1 MRTKSSLYTIN
12 AQLCYNIT
20 QNKRNMSMNQRTIS
34 QAVEVVGIG
43 LHKGEPIKLRLEPL
57 GVDAGIVF
65 YREDLALSI
74 PLTPSAVVDTQM
86 ATVIGS
92 EKGTISTIEHFLSA
106 VYAYGIDNM
115 RVVVNGNEMPIMDGS
130 AASFCLLLDEA
141 GVEEQDAAKQIIRVK
156 KAVEVR
162 DGDKFV
168 RVEPSDKV
176 TFDFEID
183 FAHPVIGQQS
193 QSYSFGT
200 KPFIEEIARARTF
213 GFARDIQYLQSINLA
228 LGASLNNAIGLDDEK
243 VLNPEG
249 LRFDNEFARHKILDA
264 MGDMMVTGHNL
275 LGAYSS
281 FAGSH
286 KLNHEL
292 TVALL
297 ADPANYEM
305 VSLNRVQSREFAKSF
320 A

>member
-1 MRTKSSLYTIN
+1 
-12 AQLCYNIT
+12 
-20 QNKRNMSMNQRTIS
+20 MNQRTIKKP
-34 QAVEVVGIG
+34 VEVVGIG

-74 PLTPSAVVDTQM
+74 PLQPSSVIDTKM

-92 EKGTISTIEHFLSA
+92 KRGFISTIEHFLSA
-106 VYAYGIDNM
+106 LYAYGIDNL

-130 AASFCLLLDEA
+130 ASSFCLLLDEA
-141 GVEEQDAAKQIIRVK
+141 GIQEQDATKQLIRIK
-156 KAVEVR
+156 QPVEVR

-168 RVEPSDKV
+168 RLEPSDEV

-183 FAHPVIGQQS
+183 FEHPAIGRQS
-193 QSYSFGT
+193 QHYSFST
-200 KPFIEEIARARTF
+200 NSFIDEISRARTF

-249 LRFDNEFARHKILDA
+249 LRFDNEFVRHKILDA
-264 MGDMMVTGHNL
+264 MGDLMVMGHSV

-292 TVALL
+292 TLKLL
-297 ADPANYEM
+297 SDAKNYEM
-305 VSLNRVQSREFAKSF
+305 ITFKGTESHNFAKSF

>member
-1 MRTKSSLYTIN
+1 
-12 AQLCYNIT
+12 
-20 QNKRNMSMNQRTIS
+20 MNQRTIS
-34 QAVEVVGIG
+34 KSVEVVGIG

-65 YREDLALSI
+65 YREDLAVTI
-74 PLTPSAVVDTQM
+74 PLKPSNVIDTQM

-92 EKGTISTIEHFLSA
+92 KNAHNQTGSISTIEHFLSA

-130 AASFCLLLDEA
+130 ASSFCLLLDEA
-141 GVEEQDAAKQIIRVK
+141 GVKEQESAKQIIHIK

-162 DGDKFV
+162 EGAKFV
-168 RVEPSDKV
+168 RLEPSSTV

-183 FAHPVIGQQS
+183 FEHPVIGRQS
-193 QSYSFGT
+193 EAYSFGT
-200 KPFIEEIARARTF
+200 KPFVEEIARARTF
-213 GFARDIQYLQSINLA
+213 GFARDIQYLQSMNLA

-264 MGDMMVTGHNL
+264 MGDMMVLGHNI

-286 KLNHEL
+286 KLNHLL
-292 TVALL
+292 TVELL
-297 ADPANYEM
+297 SNPQNYEILT
-305 VSLNRVQSREFAKSF
+305 LNSVKSREFEKSF

>member
-1 MRTKSSLYTIN
+1 
-12 AQLCYNIT
+12 
-20 QNKRNMSMNQRTIS
+20 MNQRTIS
-34 QAVEVVGIG
+34 QAVEVIGIG
-43 LHKGEPIKLRLEPL
+43 LHKGKPIKLRLEPL
-57 GVDAGIVF
+57 DTNAGIVF

-74 PLTPSAVVDTQM
+74 PLSPSAVVDTQM
-86 ATVIGS
+86 ATVIGAKKANS
-92 EKGTISTIEHFLSA
+92 NEYGTISTIEHFLSA
-106 VYAYGIDNM
+106 IYAYGIDNM

-141 GVEEQDAAKQIIRVK
+141 GIKEQDVPKQIIRIK
-156 KAVEVR
+156 KTVEVR
-162 DGDKFV
+162 DGNKFV
-168 RVEPSDKV
+168 RIEPSSKV

-183 FAHPVIGQQS
+183 FEHPVIGRQS
-193 QSYSFGT
+193 QAYSFGT
-200 KPFIEEIARARTF
+200 KPFLEEIARARTF

-228 LGASLNNAIGLDDEK
+228 LGASLNNAIGLDDDK

-249 LRFDNEFARHKILDA
+249 LRFENEFARHKILDA
-264 MGDMMVTGHNL
+264 MGDMMVTGHNI

-297 ADPANYEM
+297 ADTANYEM
-305 VSLNRVQSREFAKSF
+305 VSLSKLQSREFSKSF

>member
-1 MRTKSSLYTIN
+1 
-12 AQLCYNIT
+12 
-20 QNKRNMSMNQRTIS
+20 MNQRTIS
-34 QAVEVVGIG
+34 QPVEVIGIG

-57 GVDAGIVF
+57 GANAGIVF
-65 YREDLALSI
+65 YREDLALTI
-74 PLTPSAVVDTQM
+74 PLSPSAVVDTQM
-86 ATVIGS
+86 ATVIGGS
-92 EKGTISTIEHFLSA
+92 KGTISTIEHFLSA

-115 RVVVNGNEMPIMDGS
+115 RVVVDGNEIPIMDGS

-141 GVEEQDAAKQIIRVK
+141 GIKEQDVPKQIIRIK
-156 KAVEVR
+156 KTVEVR

-168 RVEPSDKV
+168 RVEPSNHV

-183 FAHPVIGQQS
+183 FEHPVIGRQS
-193 QSYSFGT
+193 QAYSFGT
-200 KPFIEEIARARTF
+200 KPFLEEIARARTF

-228 LGASLNNAIGLDDEK
+228 LGASLNNAIGLDDDK

-249 LRFDNEFARHKILDA
+249 LRFENEFARHKILDA
-264 MGDMMVTGHNL
+264 MGDMMVTGHNI

-292 TVALL
+292 TIALL
-297 ADPANYEM
+297 ADTANYEM
-305 VSLNRVQSREFAKSF
+305 VSLSKIQSREFAKSF

>member
-1 MRTKSSLYTIN
+1 
-12 AQLCYNIT
+12 
-20 QNKRNMSMNQRTIS
+20 MNQRTIRES
-34 QAVEVVGIG
+34 VEVVGIG

-57 GVDAGIVF
+57 GVDAGIIF

-74 PLTPSAVVDTQM
+74 PLKPSSVVDTQM
-86 ATVIGS
+86 ATVIGTD
-92 EKGTISTIEHFLSA
+92 KGAISTIEHFLSA

-130 AASFCLLLDEA
+130 ASSFCLLLDEA
-141 GVEEQDAAKQIIRVK
+141 GVKEQDAPKEIIRIK
-156 KAVEVR
+156 RAVEVR
-162 DGDKFV
+162 DGAKFV
-168 RVEPSDKV
+168 RLEPSSTV

-183 FAHPVIGQQS
+183 FEHPVIGKQS
-193 QSYSFGT
+193 ESYSFGT

-249 LRFDNEFARHKILDA
+249 LRFSNEFARHKILDA
-264 MGDMMVTGHNL
+264 MGDMMVLGHNV

-286 KLNHEL
+286 KLNHLL
-292 TVALL
+292 TVELL
-297 ADPANYEM
+297 SNPANYEM
-305 VSLNRVQSREFAKSF
+305 VTLNSARSREFEKSF

>member
-1 MRTKSSLYTIN
+1 
-12 AQLCYNIT
+12 
-20 QNKRNMSMNQRTIS
+20 MNQRTIKKP
-34 QAVEVVGIG
+34 VEVVGIG

-57 GVDAGIVF
+57 GADAGIIF

-74 PLTPSAVVDTQM
+74 PLSPSAVVDTQM
-86 ATVIGS
+86 ATVIGAKTS
-92 EKGTISTIEHFLSA
+92 LGEMGTISTIEHFLSA
-106 VYAYGIDNM
+106 VYAYGIDNL

-141 GVEEQDAAKQIIRVK
+141 GIEEQDRAKEIIRVK
-156 KAVEVR
+156 RAVEVR
-162 DGDKFV
+162 DGNKFV
-168 RVEPSDKV
+168 RLEPSTRA

-183 FAHPVIGQQS
+183 FEHPVIGRQS
-193 QSYSFGT
+193 QAYAFGT
-200 KPFIEEIARARTF
+200 KPFVEEIARARTF

-249 LRFDNEFARHKILDA
+249 LRYDNEFARHKILDA

-275 LGAYSS
+275 LASYSS

-305 VSLNRVQSREFAKSF
+305 VSLSKSQSREFAKSF

>member
-1 MRTKSSLYTIN
+1 
-12 AQLCYNIT
+12 
-20 QNKRNMSMNQRTIS
+20 MNQRTI
-34 QAVEVVGIG
+34 QEAVEVVGIG

-57 GVDAGIVF
+57 GVNAGIIF

-74 PLTPSAVVDTQM
+74 PLSPSSVIDTQM

-92 EKGTISTIEHFLSA
+92 DKGYISTIEHFLSA

-130 AASFCLLLDEA
+130 ASSFCLLLDEA
-141 GVEEQDAAKQIIRVK
+141 GVEEQEVAKQVIRVK
-156 KAVEVR
+156 KTVEVR
-162 DGDKFV
+162 DGSKFV
-168 RVEPSDKV
+168 RLSPSNEV

-183 FAHPVIGQQS
+183 FEHPVIGRQS
-193 QSYSFGT
+193 QAYSFGT
-200 KPFIEEIARARTF
+200 KDFLDEISRARTF

-243 VLNPEG
+243 VLKPEG
-249 LRFDNEFARHKILDA
+249 LRFENEFARHKILDA
-264 MGDMMVTGHNL
+264 MGDMMVTGHNI

-292 TVALL
+292 TVKLL
-297 ADPANYEM
+297 ADTANYEM
-305 VSLNRVQSREFAKSF
+305 VALNRVQSREFAKSF

>member
-1 MRTKSSLYTIN
+1 
-12 AQLCYNIT
+12 
-20 QNKRNMSMNQRTIS
+20 MNQRTIRKS
-34 QAVEVVGIG
+34 VEVVGIG

-57 GVDAGIVF
+57 GIDAGIVF

-74 PLTPSAVVDTQM
+74 PLKPSSVIDTQM
-86 ATVIGS
+86 ATVIGTD
-92 EKGTISTIEHFLSA
+92 KGVISTIEHFLSA

-141 GVEEQDAAKQIIRVK
+141 GIKEQEALKKIIRVK

-162 DGDKFV
+162 DGAKFV
-168 RVEPSDKV
+168 RLEPSSTV

-183 FAHPVIGQQS
+183 FEHPVIGRQS
-193 QSYSFGT
+193 QAYSFGT
-200 KPFIEEIARARTF
+200 QPFIEEIARARTF
-213 GFARDIQYLQSINLA
+213 GFARDIQYLQSMNLA

-249 LRFDNEFARHKILDA
+249 LRFTNEFARHKILDA
-264 MGDMMVTGHNL
+264 MGDMMVLGHNI

-292 TVALL
+292 TVKFL
-297 ADPANYEM
+297 ADSANYEM
-305 VSLNRVQSREFAKSF
+305 VTLNSVKSRAFEKSF